1 MSLIDDP
8 KPRNDKQVQNKGP
21 VRILLVVCGTICV
34 TLGILGMFLPLLPT
48 TPFLLLAAFC
58 YSRSSKRFY
67 NWLMT
72 NRWSGKY
79 IRNYRQGKG
88 IPLKQKLFTILLLWL
103 TIGYAA
109 GFVVR
114 LRWVKI
120 ILFGIAIGVTIHL
133 IRIKTFKPKAQDP
146 EAKEKKTFYADNN
159 HKTCA

>member
-8 KPRNDKQVQNKGP
+8 KPRNGTQVQNKGP
-21 VRILLVVCGTICV
+21 VRILLVVCGTLCV
-34 TLGILGMFLPLLPT
+34 TLGILGMILPLLPT

-72 NRWSGKY
+72 NRWCGKY

-88 IPLKQKLFTILLLWL
+88 ISLKQKLLTILLLWL

-114 LRWVKI
+114 LWWVKI
-120 ILFGIAIGVTIHL
+120 ILLGIAIGVTTHL
-133 IRIKTFKPKAQDP
+133 IRIKTFKPGPKDP
-146 EAKEKKTFYADNN
+146 EAKEKKAFHADRSR
-159 HKTCA
+159 KTYT